1 MFLSTKET
9 RSDWRSPPWKHWSC
23 SCRVSVHRF
32 SVFRRQNLKTE
43 TIAWEWDPCKVS
55 RTAITEHGTE
65 AAFQSNVMGC
75 NKLDNRAFPQK
86 RLISISLFAALCS
99 SLSFHSLW
107 HFYTEKRKEKNIK
120 KRCFMGPHMLW
131 TNTLIFRGKQKCP
144 EASHFQQMSEEPRAW
159 YDRGTSHF
167 HLAHL
172 SRISELWQFALLSR
186 CAPFKSHSLWMPVIW
201 RAAITLLS
209 RTTAPTEEIQLHYKT
224 HFILLQMLREMGSF
238 LSFKSS

>member
-1 MFLSTKET
+1 
-9 RSDWRSPPWKHWSC
+9 
-23 SCRVSVHRF
+23 
-32 SVFRRQNLKTE
+32 
-43 TIAWEWDPCKVS
+43 
-55 RTAITEHGTE
+55 
-65 AAFQSNVMGC
+65 MGY

-107 HFYTEKRKEKNIK
+107 HFSAKKGKKKNIR

-144 EASHFQQMSEEPRAW
+144 GASHFQQMSEEPGAW

-201 RAAITLLS
+201 RTAITLLS
-209 RTTAPTEEIQLHYKT
+209 RTTALTEEEMRLHYKT
-224 HFILLQMLREMGSF
+224 HFILLQMLLEMGYF
-238 LSFKSS
+238 PSFKSPEGLELYPIQCFISVFLVLAGHFS